1 MADLIKQ
8 IKIGST
14 TYDVGENYYH
24 SPSHTSGTKIA
35 TGNGVND
42 LYVPEATGTTAGVTV
57 VYPAASCTSYT
68 SDKGTCTPL
77 AVQNGVKQFGIP
89 RPNYNA
95 TTRKGSATD
104 KAITRYSGTEG
115 DVQDSKI
122 IIEDVTN
129 TKDTSK
135 KAQVIAIPAEGG
147 KKMVYGYCTD
157 QVDGTSF
164 IGGIFDQSATSYPY
178 AEGLAIGGTSG
189 NLLWKGKKVLTV
201 DDSYVLPTA
210 SSTLGGVKTT
220 STVTSTSGL
229 TACPIISGVVYYKD
243 TNTTYTHPT
252 TSGNKHIPSGGS
264 SGQILR
270 WSADGTAVW
279 GADNNTTY
287 SAATTSAAGLMSAA
301 DKTKLDGI
309 ATGANKYSLPTA
321 SSSTLGGV
329 KIGTGIAI
337 SSGVISN
344 SGVRSIATGTSNGTI
359 SVNTNGTSANVAVK
373 GLGSA
378 AYTASTAYAPASH
391 SHDYLTGWADT
402 RNVTTTPN
410 DYNSQLK
417 VVGIKTPTASG
428 TLDGSSYSTLVGV
441 RGWSD
446 SSGGNSHELAFTGFG
461 SLYRRHG
468 STTSWS
474 DWIQVLDSSNYTS
487 YCAKA
492 SHTHSYLPLSG
503 GTMTGSINAKL
514 TGITKGTAPS
524 SAAYKSIAYCDANGT
539 GTSNR
544 LAMIETS
551 VSTDNTSKIYMTAY
565 QPTASS
571 TNNVNIY
578 VQYKSDGTHKAGT
591 TSQFYGAVWNDYAEY
606 RDQDCE
612 LKPGY
617 ITYCDDDGKLKY
629 ATERLQHFEGVVSD
643 TFGFAIGET
652 DNCRTPLAVS
662 GRVLV
667 YCDPEDRFH
676 AGDCVCAGP
685 KGIAYR
691 MTREEII
698 EFPDRIVGTVSEI
711 PTYETWGSGNVSV
724 NGRIWIKV
732 R

>member
-1 MADLIKQ
+1 
-8 IKIGST
+8 
-14 TYDVGENYYH
+14 
-24 SPSHTSGTKIA
+24 
-35 TGNGVND
+35 
-42 LYVPEATGTTAGVTV
+42 
-57 VYPAASCTSYT
+57 
-68 SDKGTCTPL
+68 
-77 AVQNGVKQFGIP
+77 
-89 RPNYNA
+89 
-95 TTRKGSATD
+95 
-104 KAITRYSGTEG
+104 
-115 DVQDSKI
+115 VQDSKI

-301 DKTKLDGI
+301 DKTKLNYTNVAYGTCSTAAATAAKVVTVSNNTNWALTAGSIITILFSNTNTAENPTLNVNGTGAKAIKYCGSTVATSNLNYGGYKNRPQVFMYDGTSYHFISWGYESGNTNTLLRTYKDESSTYPILASRTAASSWDATYESVYGTI
-309 ATGANKYSLPTA
+309 ATNITMTPSTGTITATAFSGSGASLTSLNA
-321 SSSTLGGV
+321 SN
-329 KIGTGIAI
+329 I
-337 SSGVISN
+337 SSGTIAAARLPAATTSALGAVKVGTGLSVSSGTISN
-344 SGVRSIATGTSNGTI
+344 SGVRSISTGSTNGTI
-359 SVNTNGTSANVAVK
+359 SVNTNGSSAEVAVK
-373 GLGSA
+373 GLGSN
-378 AYTASTAYAPASH
+378 AYTSTA
-391 SHDYLTGWADT
+391 
-402 RNVTTTPN
+402 
-410 DYNSQLK
+410 
-417 VVGIKTPTASG
+417 
-428 TLDGSSYSTLVGV
+428 
-441 RGWSD
+441 
-446 SSGGNSHELAFTGFG
+446 
-461 SLYRRHG
+461 
-468 STTSWS
+468 
-474 DWIQVLDSSNYTS
+474 
-487 YCAKA
+487 
-492 SHTHSYLPLSG
+492 YLPLSG
-503 GTMTGSINAKL
+503 GTMTGALTTKQLSISENSLYINKGVYPAIRFHMNDGSTRLATIQVNA
-514 TGITKGTAPS
+514 TT
-524 SAAYKSIAYCDANGT
+524 NGNY
-539 GTSNR
+539 GTSLTLGIQKN
-544 LAMIETS
+544 A
-551 VSTDNTSKIYMTAY
+551 STEYTA
-565 QPTASS
+565 TLSA
-571 TNNVNIY
+571 T
-578 VQYKSDGTHKAGT
+578 DGTWNATKVT
-591 TSQFYGAVWNDYAEY
+591 GAVWNDYAEY
-606 RDQDCE
+606 RDQDYE

-685 KGIAYR
+685 NGIAYR

-711 PTYETWGSGNVSV
+711 PTYETWGSGNVAV
-724 NGRIWIKV
+724 DGRIWIKV

>member
-1 MADLIKQ
+1 
-8 IKIGST
+8 
-14 TYDVGENYYH
+14 
-24 SPSHTSGTKIA
+24 
-35 TGNGVND
+35 
-42 LYVPEATGTTAGVTV
+42 
-57 VYPAASCTSYT
+57 
-68 SDKGTCTPL
+68 
-77 AVQNGVKQFGIP
+77 
-89 RPNYNA
+89 
-95 TTRKGSATD
+95 
-104 KAITRYSGTEG
+104 
-115 DVQDSKI
+115 
-122 IIEDVTN
+122 
-129 TKDTSK
+129 
-135 KAQVIAIPAEGG
+135 
-147 KKMVYGYCTD
+147 MVYGYCTD

-301 DKTKLDGI
+301 DKTKLNYTNVAYGTCSTAAATAAKVVAVSNNTNWALTAGSIITILFSNTNTAENPTLNVNGTGAKAIKYCGSTVATSNLNYGGYKNRPQVFMYDGTSYHFISWGYESGNTNTLLRTYKDESSTYPILASRTAASSWDATYESVYGTI
-309 ATGANKYSLPTA
+309 ATNITMTPSTGTITATAFSGSGASLTSLNA
-321 SSSTLGGV
+321 SN
-329 KIGTGIAI
+329 I
-337 SSGVISN
+337 SSGTIAAARLPAATTSALGAVKVGTGLSVSNGKISN
-344 SGVRSIATGTSNGTI
+344 SGVRSISTGSTNGTI
-359 SVNTNGTSANVAVK
+359 SVNTNGSSAEVAVK
-373 GLGSA
+373 GLGSN
-378 AYTASTAYAPASH
+378 AYTST
-391 SHDYLTGWADT
+391 
-402 RNVTTTPN
+402 
-410 DYNSQLK
+410 
-417 VVGIKTPTASG
+417 
-428 TLDGSSYSTLVGV
+428 
-441 RGWSD
+441 
-446 SSGGNSHELAFTGFG
+446 
-461 SLYRRHG
+461 
-468 STTSWS
+468 
-474 DWIQVLDSSNYTS
+474 
-487 YCAKA
+487 
-492 SHTHSYLPLSG
+492 SYLPLSG

-606 RDQDCE
+606 RDQDYE

-685 KGIAYR
+685 NGIAYR

-711 PTYETWGSGNVSV
+711 PTYETWGSGNVAV
-724 NGRIWIKV
+724 DGRIWIKV